1 MTMAVA
7 DGIAV
12 YWNNYDAQVYAI
24 GKGPSQ
30 TTVSAP
36 GSGVTMDGT
45 VTITGTVIDISAGT
59 KQNEQAARFPNGAQL
74 LATQAKHSG
83 WNMSTCKKAGQ

>member
-7 DGIAV
+7 DEIAV

-59 KQNEQAARFPNGAQL
+59 KQNEQAARFPNGVPAVSDASQV
-74 LATQAKHSG
+74 Q
-83 WNMSTCKKAGQ
+83 WMEYV